1 MKQWNYQLLFPTC
14 TALKSMIEI
23 CEQFSDD
30 YKLQF
35 KPDKCTLLIGQMVS
49 RHLTPEMIMSD
60 ITDAPM
66 VSHQC

>member
-14 TALKSMIEI
+14 TALKSMLEI
-23 CEQFSDD
+23 CEQFSGD

-35 KPDKCTLLIGQMVS
+35 NPDKCTLLIGQMLS
-49 RHLTPEMIMSD
+49 RHLTPEVIMSD
-60 ITDAPM
+60 ITDAPK